1 MVEAAAAFLRQLLFA
16 LAVAFSTNGWY
27 NPDEKAG
34 AGMEFADCHVHMVL
48 DGLDWRKAIDR
59 HRTAPEEGWIRSV
72 LSAYR
77 DGGFSYIRDGG
88 DRWGVGLRAKQ
99 LAPEYGMEY
108 RTPLAPLYPAGHYG
122 GFIGTGFH
130 NFGEYVA
137 LLDTLRERGG
147 DFVKLMISGLMDFSE
162 FGRLTEPD
170 EPNGELPAWIA
181 AAHDRGFSVMAHCNG
196 AKTALAAAQAGVDSI
211 EHGAYLN
218 LSAMEAMADNGVIWV
233 PTLSTIGNLRG
244 KGRFP
249 EDSVRQILSSAMENV
264 AAYHALGGRIAPGTD
279 AGAWA
284 VPHAGKTEYAY
295 LTHALGSGAEAVLK
309 SGIAAVRERFSG
321 EREHV

>member
-1 MVEAAAAFLRQLLFA
+1 MDEAAAAFLRQLLFA

-196 AKTALAAAQAGVDSI
+196 AKTALAAAKAGVDSI

-218 LSAMEAMADNGVIWV
+218 LGAMEAMADNGVIWV

-244 KGRFP
+244 KGRFQ
-249 EDSVRQILSSAMENV
+249 EQAVTQIFQSAAENV
-264 AAYHALGGRIAPGTD
+264 RRFAALGGLLAPGSD

-284 VPHAGKTEYAY
+284 VPHGSLSEYQ
-295 LTHALGSGAEAVLK
+295 LLRDVLGENAEDVLK
-309 SGIAAVRERFSG
+309 KGADKIKAVF
-321 EREHV
+321 